1 MANGKKGA
9 PGKGRAFEISIL
21 KFQIT
26 GGPRASDVAF
36 DAGGTNSA
44 SIMSTDNEKRPGID
58 SPPPS
63 GGTADLLTEKARLI
77 EPGELAQWILHEDDD
92 LLIINKPGGLVCHP
106 SKNGPWSSLVGAC
119 RERLRL
125 PVIHLVHRLD
135 RETSGLVVLA
145 KHRKAARIT
154 QMAFQ
159 NRQVEKIYLGILA
172 GDVPEPVRVDRK
184 LARDMDSPVHI
195 KQTVRDSRSAQ
206 TARTHFAPLA
216 RSGGFTLAAITPLT
230 GRKHQIRVHAAW
242 LGAPL
247 VGDKIYGPDD
257 RLYLEFIE
265 HGWTP
270 NLAAALLLPRQA
282 LHAWRLRFSAPEY
295 EASFTAPPPADL
307 TTFCRE
313 HGLALP

>member
-1 MANGKKGA
+1 M
-9 PGKGRAFEISIL
+9 
-21 KFQIT
+21 
-26 GGPRASDVAF
+26 
-36 DAGGTNSA
+36 
-44 SIMSTDNEKRPGID
+44 MSTDNEERPGID
-58 SPPPS
+58 PALPA
-63 GGTADLLTEKARLI
+63 GGTADFLTQEPRLI
-77 EPGELAQWILHEDDD
+77 DPGELAEWILHEDDD

-119 RERLRL
+119 RERLGL
-125 PVIHLVHRLD
+125 AVVHLVHRLD

-159 NRQVEKIYLGILA
+159 NRQVEKTYLGILE
-172 GDVPEPVRVDRK
+172 GDLSEPVQVDRK
-184 LARDMDSPVHI
+184 LARDMDSPVYV

-206 TARTHFAPLA
+206 TARTRFEPLA
-216 RSGGFTLAAITPLT
+216 RSDGFTLAAITPLT
-230 GRKHQIRVHAAW
+230 GRKHQIRAHAAW
-242 LGAPL
+242 LDAPL

-270 NLAAALLLPRQA
+270 NLAAALRLPRQA
-282 LHAWRLRFSAPEY
+282 LHAWRLRFTAPEY
-295 EASFTAPPPADL
+295 EASFTAPPPVDL
-307 TTFCRE
+307 ATFCRE